1 LAAKVASDPPQAF
14 SASFALQGSANE
26 GTLALTS
33 LLGIRVATLRWSA
46 DAATL
51 QTPQELLQFASA
63 DAMVAHSIG
72 APLPMDALFGWLQ
85 GDPSSPAGWA
95 VDLQELTAGR
105 IRAWRLAPDAAE
117 IKIIFEPG

>member
-1 LAAKVASDPPQAF
+1 
-14 SASFALQGSANE
+14 
-26 GTLALTS
+26 
-33 LLGIRVATLRWSA
+33 
-46 DAATL
+46 L